1 MTKSLGIELIR
12 KRKEKK
18 KVLMA
23 YLVMYNPVIEY
34 WLLLFEEDYIYILA
48 SYIYSWINW
57 HMSYMT
63 IKLN

>member
-34 WLLLFEEDYIYILA
+34 
-48 SYIYSWINW
+48 
-57 HMSYMT
+57 
-63 IKLN
+63 